1 MRSRR
6 RNTIAAMDHTLGGQP
21 QAAIR
26 QSITIEAAHIRV
38 GLLRAA
44 VLQNITI
51 AAVPILV
58 AA

>member
-6 RNTIAAMDHTLGGQP
+6 RNTIAAMGPTLGGQP

-26 QSITIEAAHIRV
+26 QSITIEVAHIRV
-38 GLLRAA
+38 ELLRAA

-51 AAVPILV
+51 AAVPTQV